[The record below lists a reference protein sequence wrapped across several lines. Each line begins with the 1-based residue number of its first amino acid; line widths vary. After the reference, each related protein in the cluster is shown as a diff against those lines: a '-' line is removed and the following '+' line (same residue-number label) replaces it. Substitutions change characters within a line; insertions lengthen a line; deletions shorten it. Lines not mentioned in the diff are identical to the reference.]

1 MILVSK
7 AADSFCDGD
16 LVEKVIRSN
25 NSWSLLPTEA
35 MFASVIPGEYMEGF
49 LSGQIQFPA
58 WLGKNSKTNKFDRI
72 TQELQ
77 IHTRLS
83 AGLSKSSLN
92 QDFSQH
98 LRNSIITPMV
108 GNNGTD
114 GVQKSVQV
122 MNDYSLLREDLDN
135 LMELTTW
142 EGSADPMKNIDSK
155 VKAAFTR
162 TYNKEVVLPYATN
175 IGTIA
180 KKAKVSVQD
189 AGYEDEDEA
198 ENSDD
203 DKDEND
209 IGKDSMI
216 KAKKARKTK
225 EHSKVEA
232 KDDKIKGKA
241 GAGMGKG
248 KKRK

>member
-1 MILVSK
+1 
-7 AADSFCDGD
+7 
-16 LVEKVIRSN
+16 
-25 NSWSLLPTEA
+25 
-35 MFASVIPGEYMEGF
+35 
-49 LSGQIQFPA
+49 
-58 WLGKNSKTNKFDRI
+58 
-72 TQELQ
+72 
-77 IHTRLS
+77 
-83 AGLSKSSLN
+83 
-92 QDFSQH
+92 
-98 LRNSIITPMV
+98 
-108 GNNGTD
+108 
-114 GVQKSVQV
+114 

-198 ENSDD
+198 DNSDD

-225 EHSKVEA
+225 ENSKVEA
-232 KDDKIKGKA
+232 KDDKIKGKV
-241 GAGMGKG
+241 GGGKGKGKG
-248 KKRK
+248 KK